1 MSGPEIDPVAGGT
14 SGIERLRIE
23 RIEIDRFGGWSER
36 SLELPDDPLIVI
48 HGSNEAGKS
57 TLAELIT
64 WLLVGPS
71 GSAAN
76 AQRFGRPDERI
87 GGTMSLRL
95 GDTPVTATGTFRVPR
110 SGTPNES
117 DLVIDLA
124 GALTAEQWRER
135 LGGIDPQVF
144 AAIYRLWGEQ
154 LHHGDGVE
162 NELSRVALGALAG
175 RTNVPSL
182 IAQLNTELADRS
194 SRRSQNAESVH
205 TIAALIEE
213 NRSLAAAA
221 SGNAV
226 EHHELEQR
234 RSGLEAER
242 AGLARRISALRAE
255 ADVVGT
261 AIELNDDLIELR
273 AGEAELATLGT
284 VPAPWVA
291 VAADPASIAD
301 AARELTESAG
311 RLEAATAQV
320 GAAIGRA
327 GLDEP
332 AVAGLSIGDAE
343 MVEITAATTALRA
356 ARADLGAIESDL
368 LAARSAEREAAELL
382 DRAVARR
389 EGLTV
394 EHLGTVQLE
403 TAERS
408 SLSAAIATWTTQA
421 MNAAQ
426 SRVDAARA
434 TDLVAATE
442 SELAAARSMW
452 SAFATGRE
460 AEAWFAQPQSNPLDP
475 MRRWWWVSPALVAA
489 IAVVAAAV
497 GQWAIAVISGL
508 VAVLVVVLAVASRRD
523 QPRSEVQQTEMAEVA
538 TRIVSLGH
546 QLTGQQTAAVT
557 AADAHRNAL
566 DALEESRHGTLQTAA
581 AFGVPIDAETP
592 DVASAQLETTEH
604 IIAAHRDVLD
614 RRRRVTELEQ
624 RHRVGAQA
632 LEAVQQRLGIALAA
646 AGLPETIPIEMID
659 DALPTYREAQ
669 SAWGAF
675 VGARTAHEAASERY
689 AASIAPLP
697 DEVARW
703 NADHLVE
710 RVEEMYRLQSTRQ
723 QLEDSIA
730 RLSGQLTARRGAD
743 EQLSELLDSGL
754 TEAELRV
761 RAIEINEMIDGLAAD
776 VERISEEIGEVSNQL
791 DSLGRVDRLAA
802 LAIERG
808 SLEERSDELAIE
820 ALVAAVAKHIL
831 QSVADDYE
839 REHQPALISATE
851 AMVRSVAPGWDAVVV
866 RSGDDDRPEVVV
878 AQRGLMPI
886 QASQLS
892 TGARSLLYLALRI
905 AMAEHDGERRS
916 ISVPLICD
924 DPLVH
929 LDDERADDAFGLL
942 QRAAASGRQV
952 VVFTCHER
960 TVRTGLSAGAAIV
973 AL

>member
-1 MSGPEIDPVAGGT
+1 MSDPSMDPVAGDT

-23 RIEIDRFGGWSER
+23 RIAIDRFGGWSDR

-95 GDTPVTATGTFRVPR
+95 GDVPVTATGTFRVPR
-110 SGTPNES
+110 SGAPNES

-182 IAQLNTELADRS
+182 IDQLNTELADRS

-205 TIAALIEE
+205 TIAALIED

-221 SGNAV
+221 SGTAV
-226 EHHELEQR
+226 EHHDFEQR
-234 RSGLEAER
+234 RNELEAER
-242 AGLARRISALRAE
+242 AALAARISALRAE
-255 ADVVGT
+255 ADVVGK
-261 AIELNDDLIELR
+261 AIELNDDLIGLR
-273 AGEAELATLGT
+273 AAEAELAALSI
-284 VPAPWVA
+284 VPEPWVA
-291 VAADPASIAD
+291 VAADPASIAE
-301 AARELTESAG
+301 AARELAESTG
-311 RLEAATAQV
+311 QLEVATAQV
-320 GAAIGRA
+320 SAAIGRA
-327 GLDEP
+327 GLDES
-332 AVAGLSIGDAE
+332 VVTGLSIGDAE
-343 MVEITAATTALRA
+343 MVEISAATTALRS

-368 LAARSAEREAAELL
+368 DDARSAEREAADLL

-389 EGLTV
+389 PGLAV
-394 EHLGTVQLE
+394 DHLGAVQLE
-403 TAERS
+403 TTERS
-408 SLSAAIATWTTQA
+408 RLNAAIATWSTQA
-421 MNAAQ
+421 VNVAQ
-426 SRVDAARA
+426 LRAEAARA
-434 TDLVAATE
+434 TDLAASTE
-442 SELAAARSMW
+442 SELAAARSLW
-452 SAFATGRE
+452 DAFGTGRH
-460 AEAWFAQPQSNPLDP
+460 AEAWFAQPQSNRSDP

-489 IAVVAAAV
+489 IAAAAV
-497 GQWAIAVISGL
+497 ILGQWAIAAIAGL
-508 VAVLVVVLAVASRRD
+508 VAVLVVGLAMAGRRD
-523 QPRSEVQQTEMAEVA
+523 QPHSEAQHTEMAEVA
-538 TRIVSLGH
+538 RRIMSLADRCR
-546 QLTGQQTAAVT
+546 QEQETATKAVGE
-557 AADAHRNAL
+557 HRRAL
-566 DALEESRHGTLQTAA
+566 DALEESRRGTLQTAA
-581 AFGVPIDAETP
+581 AFAVPIDAETP
-592 DVASAQLETTEH
+592 EVASTQLEATEH
-604 IIAAHRDVLD
+604 IIAAHREVLV
-614 RRRRVTELEQ
+614 RRSRVTELEQ
-624 RHRVGAQA
+624 RHRAGLQV
-632 LEAVQQRLGIALAA
+632 LEEVQQRLSAALAI
-646 AGLPETIPIEMID
+646 AGLPETIPTEMID
-659 DALPTYREAQ
+659 DALPAYREAQ
-669 SAWGAF
+669 STWGVF
-675 VGARTAHEAASERY
+675 IGARAAHEAATERY
-689 AASIAPLP
+689 AALIGPLP
-697 DEVARW
+697 DEVVQW
-703 NADHLVE
+703 NPSHLVE
-710 RVEEMYRLQSTRQ
+710 RVEEMHDLQSTRR
-723 QLEDSIA
+723 QLEDSIT
-730 RLSGQLTARRGAD
+730 RLSGQLAARRGGD
-743 EQLSELLDSGL
+743 EHLSELLDSGL

-761 RAIEINEMIDGLAAD
+761 RAIEIDETIAGLAAD
-776 VERISEEIGEVSNQL
+776 VDRISEEIGEVSNQL
-791 DSLGRVDRLAA
+791 DSLGRVDQLAA

-808 SLEERSDELAIE
+808 SLEERSEELATE

-831 QSVADDYE
+831 QSVADEYE

-866 RSGDDDRPEVVV
+866 RSSDDDRPEVVV

-929 LDDERADDAFGLL
+929 LDDARAHEAFQLL
-942 QRAAASGRQV
+942 HRAAQSGRQV

-960 TVRTGLSAGAAIV
+960 TVRAGDSAGAAIV
-973 AL
+973 EV